1 MVTAE
6 PQPRLDSLERRASRL
21 ASRAASLVPDGL
33 AARTSQRASGA
44 TIGVR
49 RLREALADEAALLDG
64 TGVRDLVRSA
74 GGHAA
79 AVALASAASAGRERV
94 RQLEE
99 ECASLRQRCS
109 EAERALLDEKH
120 QRVEACEQ
128 QRRGAAAQL
137 SESAAA
143 HARRECE
150 WREEL
155 TAARAEAVAASARV
169 SELSRL
175 LLQASRAS
183 SAALAAVDQAVQ
195 EKNKPR
201 LNEQPAATA
210 RGLDRDARARL
221 HVVVTQLAA
230 LKGLAGEAR
239 ADIQS
244 LQATHARECEALKAE
259 VASTV
264 TGQDGQR
271 LRLVRLL
278 IAAAR
283 SEDRDVLQQEIATQ
297 PNRRAP
303 C

>member
-1 MVTAE
+1 M
-6 PQPRLDSLERRASRL
+6 
-21 ASRAASLVPDGL
+21 
-33 AARTSQRASGA
+33 
-44 TIGVR
+44 
-49 RLREALADEAALLDG
+49 
-64 TGVRDLVRSA
+64 
-74 GGHAA
+74 
-79 AVALASAASAGRERV
+79 
-94 RQLEE
+94 
-99 ECASLRQRCS
+99 
-109 EAERALLDEKH
+109 
-120 QRVEACEQ
+120 
-128 QRRGAAAQL
+128 
-137 SESAAA
+137 
-143 HARRECE
+143 
-150 WREEL
+150 
-155 TAARAEAVAASARV
+155 
-169 SELSRL
+169 
-175 LLQASRAS
+175 
-183 SAALAAVDQAVQ
+183 Q

-283 SEDRDVLQQEIATQ
+283 SEDRDVLRQEIATQ

>member
-1 MVTAE
+1 MR
-6 PQPRLDSLERRASRL
+6 RLQQYEGRSPS
-21 ASRAASLVPDGL
+21 GMW
-33 AARTSQRASGA
+33 QRA
-44 TIGVR
+44 
-49 RLREALADEAALLDG
+49 
-64 TGVRDLVRSA
+64 
-74 GGHAA
+74 
-79 AVALASAASAGRERV
+79 
-94 RQLEE
+94 
-99 ECASLRQRCS
+99 
-109 EAERALLDEKH
+109 
-120 QRVEACEQ
+120 
-128 QRRGAAAQL
+128 GAAAQL

-150 WREEL
+150 WRQEL

-183 SAALAAVDQAVQ
+183 NAALAAVDQAVQ